1 MNVSCP
7 SSRAWT
13 LGLVVG
19 LVCGSAAQAGRPLQT
34 DDAGVLDRGAC
45 EMEAFAAR
53 VSIAATRK
61 RQVQMGCGL
70 GLSTQLAL
78 ATGSQRAEGERT
90 QTVSLAG
97 KTELLQGP
105 AAAAGPSHVLTFA
118 YTVDWARGSGQS
130 WRHATSDLK
139 LIYSGPLASEFTLHA
154 NIGSG
159 RDEQARRGH
168 ASWALAVEHGG
179 WRNVALMTE
188 VFGDDREPPWW
199 NVGLRWAVLPDRWFA
214 DLSYGRQVAGSRPRL
229 LTMGSKLVF

>member
-1 MNVSCP
+1 MQRTANLNVSCP

-105 AAAAGPSHVLTFA
+105 AAAAGP
-118 YTVDWARGSGQS
+118 GSGTETG
-130 WRHATSDLK
+130 RRGATAAETRSTSRRGALGTGGRSTG
-139 LIYSGPLASEFTLHA
+139 SGHRATASLSEIEL
-154 NIGSG
+154 IGSSTG
-159 RDEQARRGH
+159 APALSSSSAARSPSVST
-168 ASWALAVEHGG
+168 ASALATG
-179 WRNVALMTE
+179 
-188 VFGDDREPPWW
+188 
-199 NVGLRWAVLPDRWFA
+199 AVPA
-214 DLSYGRQVAGSRPRL
+214 VVAGIA
-229 LTMGSKLVF
+229 G